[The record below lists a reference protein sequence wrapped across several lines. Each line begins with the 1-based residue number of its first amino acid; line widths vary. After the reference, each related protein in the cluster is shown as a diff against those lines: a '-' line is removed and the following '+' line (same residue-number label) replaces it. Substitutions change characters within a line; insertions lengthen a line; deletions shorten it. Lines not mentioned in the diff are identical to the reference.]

1 MNRQRRGTSKHCPD
15 PPGREL
21 HRKCGRTQI
30 PIQFTA
36 RLSSSPSRPPT
47 AERPALLVSR
57 KGRCQPAALGGFVER
72 FTGRTRPSAA
82 YRLRPPRR
90 PCRRSGARSPRS
102 GRGRCRPCG
111 PGASPCRHPRAAGEP
126 CRCRTSRALKKN
138 RLRRAALNTG
148 VREEP
153 QEQSTSRKLGYSF
166 FRLSRAPLALSVT
179 LLVAFLTSPL
189 ALSVLPSASL
199 RLSPVKLPAASLT
212 APLTLSA
219 VPEAMNHL
227 QRCS

>member
-1 MNRQRRGTSKHCPD
+1 MGLS
-15 PPGREL
+15 
-21 HRKCGRTQI
+21 
-30 PIQFTA
+30 TA
-36 RLSSSPSRPPT
+36 VSQGMLTLCFCCLFWPEHSARIVEWHQWVSLARDT
-47 AERPALLVSR
+47 AV
-57 KGRCQPAALGGFVER
+57 
-72 FTGRTRPSAA
+72 
-82 YRLRPPRR
+82 
-90 PCRRSGARSPRS
+90 
-102 GRGRCRPCG
+102 
-111 PGASPCRHPRAAGEP
+111 
-126 CRCRTSRALKKN
+126 
-138 RLRRAALNTG
+138 LRRAALNTG

-153 QEQSTSRKLGYSF
+153 QEQSTSRRLGYSF

-227 QRCS
+227 QRSS

>member
-1 MNRQRRGTSKHCPD
+1 MNRQRRGTSKPCPD

-47 AERPALLVSR
+47 AEHPALLVSR

-111 PGASPCRHPRAAGEP
+111 PVASPAVIPEPQASLAGVGLPEL
-126 CRCRTSRALKKN
+126 LKES
-138 RLRRAALNTG
+138 RLRRAALNAG

-153 QEQSTSRKLGYSF
+153 QEQSTSRKLGHSF